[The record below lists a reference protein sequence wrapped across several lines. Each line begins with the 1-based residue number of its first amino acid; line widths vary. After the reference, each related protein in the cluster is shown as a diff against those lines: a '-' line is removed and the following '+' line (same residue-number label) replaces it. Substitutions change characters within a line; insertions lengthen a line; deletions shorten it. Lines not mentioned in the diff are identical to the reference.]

1 MRTGLVLLAALL
13 VAAPAAAVEDPPEPP
28 PVPQVAPPPPP
39 VAPPPPKASLTLGGF
54 ASFDWYQYFQ
64 EVGSR
69 APAWAEAVPAVAQV
83 RIAPKLRAKYRFLRA
98 VAEVEFRHDFVDPGR
113 GDRVIVREALVGL
126 RSRGFRL
133 EGGAVQARW
142 GKMDVASPTDNL
154 VAWDYEEFLF
164 PEPLAIPGLV
174 AGYSRGVFSAEVIVS
189 PAFVPSRYRTD
200 SPSRWDNTWF
210 LPRTQTVPTGLMG
223 EWVFDNHYDIFNEPV
238 LPGRPGNLVNG
249 WDLGAR
255 ADLFLNS
262 VDLGVSFSMTRDKLP
277 SYTGFAVSNTL
288 DLDGNGVGDHIDDLE
303 AILEITPYHKRLL
316 IPGVDVAVSVW
327 RLVFKAEAA
336 YFHTTDPKGRDCL
349 VDDPYVK
356 YAVGAELDLPE
367 LAGQFGLAVRFQY
380 NGDLFVTSAETRQA
394 QADACPGRQHLTVA
408 DPDVGMLPTDYAT
421 GFQGVPEIR
430 HPYTH
435 GWYWNLNLTFTRDL
449 SLDVRG
455 FFDVA
460 GDALIRA
467 HLRYVLLDRVE
478 LSAGGLAMLAT
489 GEGTIFEPYGRNS
502 RAEVGL
508 VYRF

>member
-249 WDLGAR
+249 WPKYFDDHVYQPPAMG
-255 ADLFLNS
+255 D
-262 VDLGVSFSMTRDKLP
+262 
-277 SYTGFAVSNTL
+277 L
-288 DLDGNGVGDHIDDLE
+288 DLDGRG
-303 AILEITPYHKRLL
+303 EIVFLTLDQL
-316 IPGVDVAVSVW
+316 IV
-327 RLVFKAEAA
+327 
-336 YFHTTDPKGRDCL
+336 
-349 VDDPYVK
+349 
-356 YAVGAELDLPE
+356 LDIN
-367 LAGQFGLAVRFQY
+367 QIM
-380 NGDLFVTSAETRQA
+380 
-394 QADACPGRQHLTVA
+394 A
-408 DPDVGMLPTDYAT
+408 DPDETWPMYGYDPQRT
-421 GFQGVPEIR
+421 GCANCPE
-430 HPYTH
+430 
-435 GWYWNLNLTFTRDL
+435 
-449 SLDVRG
+449 
-455 FFDVA
+455 DVA
-460 GDALIRA
+460 TDVGPGEDAVTNGIT
-467 HLRYVLLDRVE
+467 RV
-478 LSAGGLAMLAT
+478 SFAQPAPNPIAGQTTFSFALPA
-489 GEGTIFEPYGRNS
+489 
-502 RAEVGL
+502 RAEVRLEIFDLRGRRVATVTQEEAGPGQQVTFWNGRDDAGRALASGQYLARLQVRGSGL
-508 VYRF
+508 DQTLVHKITVLR